1 MRFLAGAA
9 QYFLNCILRAYDC
22 QLWRMGMIHVRVLR
36 HFVPEK
42 STSCGVDKP
51 AIHFR
56 FYLSKLKPYLS
67 HTEGVG
73 SGRTNSL
80 VFFCEKKKLSG
91 HNPPPLN
98 HVFGVTLACTSFP
111 VPAGAI
117 YVVLI
122 IYSWRKQ
129 LLSNKTGCTCI
140 RLETL

>member
-9 QYFLNCILRAYDC
+9 QYLLNCILRAYDC

-42 STSCGVDKP
+42 STSCGVDKL

-73 SGRTNSL
+73 SERTNSH
-80 VFFCEKKKLSG
+80 VFFCEKKMLSG
-91 HNPPPLN
+91 SQSAAIESWVWHNIGM
-98 HVFGVTLACTSFP
+98 HVVPSPCGYYLCCFNYLQLA
-111 VPAGAI
+111 
-117 YVVLI
+117 
-122 IYSWRKQ
+122 
-129 LLSNKTGCTCI
+129 
-140 RLETL
+140 